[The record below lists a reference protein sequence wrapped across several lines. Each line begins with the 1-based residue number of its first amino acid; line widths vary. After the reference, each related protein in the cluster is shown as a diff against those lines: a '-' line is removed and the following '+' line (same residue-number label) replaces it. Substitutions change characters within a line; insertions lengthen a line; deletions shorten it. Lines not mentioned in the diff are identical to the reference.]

1 MAYNFVRSNNSA
13 ISGSTPIIDYPF
25 TISCWFRTS
34 LTNTNQVLVGLYDT
48 ANVSNCSLLLRP
60 TALVSVSSRAS
71 SSTVFANSTATHSTN
86 IWHHACGVWSSS
98 SSRSVYLDGGN
109 SATNTTTRALSGI
122 QNINIGNSTILA
134 SVGLQG
140 NICEVGIWNTS
151 LSISDILSLANAIS
165 PKLVSSK
172 DLIFY
177 APLVNNIYDYLGS
190 TSISGVNSP
199 TPTSHARIYI

>member
-1 MAYNFVRSNNSA
+1 MAYNFIRANSSV
-13 ISGSTPIIDYPF
+13 ISGNTPITDYPF

-34 LTNTNQVLVGLYDT
+34 LTNTNQTLVAINDT
-48 ANVSNCSLLLRP
+48 GNISTCSLLLRP
-60 TALVSVSSRAS
+60 TALLSVSTRAA

-98 SSRSVYLDGGN
+98 TSRSVYLDGGN
-109 SATNTTTRALSGI
+109 SGTNTATRALSGAES
-122 QNINIGNSTILA
+122 INIGNTTLLTNLS
-134 SVGLQG
+134 LQG

-151 LSISDILSLANAIS
+151 LSSSDILSLANAAS